1 MSGIQWIKL
10 SVNMFDDEKIK
21 LLEKMPE
28 GNQML
33 IVWIR
38 LLALAGKTNDK
49 GRIYL
54 NENVPYTEDMLATLF
69 NRDVGIIRVTLHTL
83 QSFGMIQKT
92 ENGLIEIENWEKHQN
107 VDGMERVREQTRK
120 RVEKHRK
127 AMQQNRIASGDS
139 KGNKECNVTSSVTV
153 TQSNAIDIDK
163 ELDKDI
169 NNNNNSDL
177 NFKDFWEQNGFG
189 MMLPVEMEKLL
200 AWVDDFAGNREIV
213 MKALEVTSEQGA
225 NKRNYAYVNKILK
238 NWENRGFKT
247 IADVDAAEK
256 QRQIEL
262 EQKYNKPAF
271 NKYNK
276 QTKPEILPDWF
287 DKNQQEAHKQP
298 ELTEEEREEK
308 KKAYEEIMRKLGRG
322 DELEAHK

>member
-120 RVEKHRK
+120 RVEKHRE
-127 AMQQNRIASGDS
+127 AMRQNRIASGDS

-169 NNNNNSDL
+169 NNNNSDL

-189 MMLPVEMEKLL
+189 MMLPIELEKLL

-238 NWENRGFKT
+238 NWESRGFKT

-262 EQKYNKPAF
+262 EQKYNKPTF

-276 QTKPEILPDWF
+276 QTKPEVLPDWF
-287 DKNQQEAHKQP
+287 DKEQKQTKQETST
-298 ELTEEEREEK
+298 TESSEDLEK
-308 KKAYEEIMRKLGRG
+308 KVAEIKAKLAARS
-322 DELEAHK
+322 EVQA

>member
-83 QSFGMIQKT
+83 QGFGMIQKT

-120 RVEKHRK
+120 RVEKHRE
-127 AMQQNRIASGDS
+127 AMRQNRIASGDS
-139 KGNKECNVTSSVTV
+139 KGDKECNVTSSVTV

-169 NNNNNSDL
+169 NINNSDL

-189 MMLPVEMEKLL
+189 MMLPVELEKLL

-238 NWENRGFKT
+238 NWESRGFKT

-276 QTKPEILPDWF
+276 QTKPEVLPDWF
-287 DKNQQEAHKQP
+287 
-298 ELTEEEREEK
+298 
-308 KKAYEEIMRKLGRG
+308 
-322 DELEAHK
+322 

>member
-120 RVEKHRK
+120 RVEKHRE
-127 AMQQNRIASGDS
+127 AMRQNRIASGDS

-169 NNNNNSDL
+169 NNNNSDL

-189 MMLPVEMEKLL
+189 MMLPIELEKLL

-225 NKRNYAYVNKILK
+225 NKRNYAYVNK
-238 NWENRGFKT
+238 
-247 IADVDAAEK
+247 
-256 QRQIEL
+256 
-262 EQKYNKPAF
+262 
-271 NKYNK
+271 
-276 QTKPEILPDWF
+276 
-287 DKNQQEAHKQP
+287 
-298 ELTEEEREEK
+298 
-308 KKAYEEIMRKLGRG
+308 
-322 DELEAHK
+322 

>member
-83 QSFGMIQKT
+83 QGFGMIQKT

-120 RVEKHRK
+120 RVEKHRE
-127 AMQQNRIASGDS
+127 AMRQNRIASGDS
-139 KGNKECNVTSSVTV
+139 KGDKECNVTSSVTV

-169 NNNNNSDL
+169 NINNSDL

-189 MMLPVEMEKLL
+189 MMLPTEQEKLL
-200 AWVDDFAGNREIV
+200 AWVDDFSGNREIV
-213 MKALEVTSEQGA
+213 FKALEVTSEQGA
-225 NKRNYAYVNKILK
+225 NKRNYAYVNKILR
-238 NWENRGFKT
+238 NWEERGFKT
-247 IADVDAAEK
+247 VADVNAAEEERRK
-256 QRQIEL
+256 QN
-262 EQKYNKPAF
+262 EQKYNKPAYG
-271 NKYNK
+271 KYNK
-276 QTKPEILPDWF
+276 NQKQEVLPDWF
-287 DKNQQEAHKQP
+287 DSEVKPQVST
-298 ELTEEEREEK
+298 TESESSGDLEK
-308 KKAYEEIMRKLGRG
+308 KVAEIKAKLAER
-322 DELEAHK
+322 DEVQT

>member
-120 RVEKHRK
+120 RVEKHRE
-127 AMQQNRIASGDS
+127 AMRQNRIASGDS

-169 NNNNNSDL
+169 NNNNSEL

-189 MMLPVEMEKLL
+189 MMLPVELEKLL

-238 NWENRGFKT
+238 NWESRGFKT

-262 EQKYNKPAF
+262 EQKYNKPTY

-276 QTKPEILPDWF
+276 PVKQEILPEWF
-287 DKNQQEAHKQP
+287 DKAQKQTKQETST
-298 ELTEEEREEK
+298 TESSEDLEK
-308 KKAYEEIMRKLGRG
+308 KVAEIKAKLAARS
-322 DELEAHK
+322 EVQA

>member
-139 KGNKECNVTSSVTV
+139 KGDKECNVTSSVTV

-169 NNNNNSDL
+169 NINNSDL

-189 MMLPVEMEKLL
+189 MMLPVELEKLL

-238 NWENRGFKT
+238 NWESRGFKT

>member
-120 RVEKHRK
+120 RVEKHRE
-127 AMQQNRIASGDS
+127 AMRQNRIASGDS
-139 KGNKECNVTSSVTV
+139 KGSKECNVTSSVTV

-169 NNNNNSDL
+169 NNNNSDL

-189 MMLPVEMEKLL
+189 MMLPIELEKLL

-238 NWENRGFKT
+238 NWESRGFKT

>member
-120 RVEKHRK
+120 RVEKHRE
-127 AMQQNRIASGDS
+127 AMRQNRIASGDS

-169 NNNNNSDL
+169 NNNNSDL

-189 MMLPVEMEKLL
+189 MMLPVELEKLL

-238 NWENRGFKT
+238 NWESRGFKT

-262 EQKYNKPAF
+262 EQKYNKPTY

-276 QTKPEILPDWF
+276 PVKEEVLPDWF
-287 DKNQQEAHKQP
+287 DKEQKQTKQETST
-298 ELTEEEREEK
+298 TESSEDLEK
-308 KKAYEEIMRKLGRG
+308 KVAEIKAKLAARS
-322 DELEAHK
+322 EVQA

>member
-169 NNNNNSDL
+169 NNNNSDL

-189 MMLPVEMEKLL
+189 MMLPIELEKLL

-238 NWENRGFKT
+238 NWESRGFKT

-262 EQKYNKPAF
+262 EQKYNKPTYS
-271 NKYNK
+271 KYNK
-276 QTKPEILPDWF
+276 LIKEEILPDWF
-287 DKNQQEAHKQP
+287 DKEQKQTKQETST
-298 ELTEEEREEK
+298 TESSEDLEK
-308 KKAYEEIMRKLGRG
+308 KVAEIKAKLAARN
-322 DELEAHK
+322 EVQA

>member
-1 MSGIQWIKL
+1 MSSGWIKIYRSL
-10 SVNMFDDEKIK
+10 QEHWIWENEKYLK
-21 LLEKMPE
+21 WWLDLL
-28 GNQML
+28 
-33 IVWIR
+33 
-38 LLALAGKTNDK
+38 LLANHQDRDILINGELITIKRGQKHTSELWLSNRWNADRKQVRKFLELLKKNDMITITKSRQK
-49 GRIYL
+49 GTTYEISNYNDFQGISEEIRTTKGTTIDT
-54 NENVPYTEDMLATLF
+54 TEDT
-69 NRDVGIIRVTLHTL
+69 T
-83 QSFGMIQKT
+83 K
-92 ENGLIEIENWEKHQN
+92 EHQM
-107 VDGMERVREQTRK
+107 VQRK
-120 RVEKHRK
+120 GHKQELK
-127 AMQQNRIASGDS
+127 NLRI
-139 KGNKECNVTSSVTV
+139 
-153 TQSNAIDIDK
+153 K
-163 ELDKDI
+163 ELKKDI
-169 NNNNNSDL
+169 NNNSDL

-189 MMLPVEMEKLL
+189 MMLPVELEKLL

-238 NWENRGFKT
+238 NWESRGFKT

-256 QRQIEL
+256 QRQIEI
-262 EQKYNKPAF
+262 EQKFNKPF

-276 QTKPEILPDWF
+276 PVKPEILPDWF

>member
-120 RVEKHRK
+120 RVEKHRE
-127 AMQQNRIASGDS
+127 AMRQNRIASGDS
-139 KGNKECNVTSSVTV
+139 KRNKECNVTSSVTV

-169 NNNNNSDL
+169 NNNNSDL
-177 NFKDFWEQNGFG
+177 NFKDFWERNGFG
-189 MMLPVEMEKLL
+189 MMLPIELEKLL

-238 NWENRGFKT
+238 NWESRGFKT

-262 EQKYNKPAF
+262 EQKYNKPAY

-276 QTKPEILPDWF
+276 PVKEEVLPDWF
-287 DKNQQEAHKQP
+287 DKEQKKTKQETST
-298 ELTEEEREEK
+298 TESSEDLEK
-308 KKAYEEIMRKLGRG
+308 KVAEIKAQLAARSEVQ
-322 DELEAHK
+322 A